1 MEILTS
7 AGATQ
12 IDENP
17 FDDLDQL
24 VSDALDAP
32 SASSESSSDD
42 DVDADDPFAALNA
55 MLDA

>member
-7 AGATQ
+7 ARATQ

-17 FDDLDQL
+17 FDDIDQL

-32 SASSESSSDD
+32 SSSEEDD
-42 DVDADDPFAALNA
+42 DADDPFAALHA